1 MSVNQPAK
9 KEIDEST
16 SGWQHYLFWFVAVVV
31 VALIILPLLPG
42 FIANLEYSFH
52 SFGGKAPKI
61 YWYLSRASG
70 FISFTLLWISMALGL
85 GITNKMARLWPGA
98 PSAFAVH
105 QYTSMLGLAFA
116 AYHGLV
122 LIGDHF
128 TDFSLPKLLTPFS
141 IAYETTWVGL
151 GQVSFYIWLI
161 VVLSFYVRQQIGQ
174 KTWRM
179 IHYANF
185 GIFVMGF
192 LHGIRTGT
200 DAQSSWVVGYFWISG
215 ISLLMLLAYR
225 IYETSLK
232 GKAKL
237 VIPNLTL
244 PNFRQVAVPETI
256 PATTQT
262 LTRPSL
268 ATRMKNLPMA
278 LLRSQAKSPLA
289 LPQQEQI
296 IEPVTIQPSVEA
308 KVETQAEAP
317 VEAPIQLATNDM
329 VAALT
334 VAEGGEVVEQQPS
347 TQAPLDLPVT
357 ANEIQAPPPEETKET
372 KATSPSQVVRLIG
385 TLENGKKI
393 RIRLFGEPA
402 KKQLPEPDLELEDCE
417 EAERQEKTLLVRL
430 KDRFRRM
437 PVEPTRPRPELERIG
452 FSED

>member
-9 KEIDEST
+9 KEIDKST
-16 SGWQHYLFWFVAVVV
+16 SGWQHYLFWFVTIVV
-31 VALIILPLLPG
+31 VALIVLPLLPG
-42 FIANLEYSFH
+42 FIANLIYSFQ

-61 YWYLSRASG
+61 YWYLSCASG
-70 FISFTLLWISMALGL
+70 FISFTILWISMALGL

-122 LIGDHF
+122 LMGDHF

-141 IAYETTWVGL
+141 IAYETVWIGL

-161 VVLSFYVRQQIGQ
+161 VVLSFYVRQKIGQ
-174 KTWRM
+174 KTWRV

-185 GIFVMGF
+185 GIFIMGF

-200 DAQSSWVVGYFWISG
+200 DSESSWVVGYFWISG
-215 ISLLMLLAYR
+215 LSLLMLLAYR

-232 GKAKL
+232 GRVKL
-237 VIPNLTL
+237 ALPKLTL
-244 PNFRQVAVPETI
+244 PNFRRLQVPESVL
-256 PATTQT
+256 ATG
-262 LTRPSL
+262 LSPTRPSL

-278 LLRSQAKSPLA
+278 LLRSQAKTPLA
-289 LPQQEQI
+289 LPENEQI
-296 IEPVTIQPSVEA
+296 IEPVTIQQAMEP
-308 KVETQAEAP
+308 KVEVPAEAP
-317 VEAPIQLATNDM
+317 VDILVQTATSEI
-329 VAALT
+329 VEALT
-334 VAEGGEVVEQQPS
+334 IAEIGEQPALSLAPVEEPAVATEV
-347 TQAPLDLPVT
+347 QAP
-357 ANEIQAPPPEETKET
+357 APKEAQEK
-372 KATSPSQVVRLIG
+372 KATSMSPVVRLIG
-385 TLENGKKI
+385 TLESGKKI

-402 KKQLPEPDLELEDCE
+402 KKQLPEPELELEDCE
-417 EAERQEKTLLVRL
+417 EVDRQEKTLLIRL

-437 PVEPTRPRPELERIG
+437 PVEPTRPRPELERMG